1 MKWNDLWKN
10 KYPILNDY
18 DNQRKI
24 ESYEN
29 DIEKIYSEIQE
40 KYGFNNLDT
49 KLIMQEFV
57 LNIYSVN
64 KIKTK
69 HKIEKEINND

>member
-18 DNQRKI
+18 ENQRKI
-24 ESYEN
+24 ESYEK
-29 DIEKIYSEIQE
+29 DIEKIYCEIQE
-40 KYGFNNLDT
+40 KFGFNNQDT

-64 KIKTK
+64 KIRNKQQ
-69 HKIEKEINND
+69 IEKDCNK

>member
-18 DNQRKI
+18 DNQKKI

-57 LNIYSVN
+57 LNIYSVK

>member
-18 DNQRKI
+18 ENQRKI
-24 ESYEN
+24 ESYEK
-29 DIEKIYSEIQE
+29 DIEKIYSEIKE
-40 KYGFNNLDT
+40 KYGFNNQDT

-64 KIKTK
+64 KIKNK
-69 HKIEKEINND
+69 QQIEKDYNK